1 MRSII
6 WWFYISL
13 LNTKLFYKKFREK
26 RKRNTLIDGSKTVF
40 FIYEY
45 IMDKKYF
52 TYILLT
58 EQNTLYCGYT
68 DDVEKRFQA
77 HLEGKGA
84 KYTRSHKPIKIVYQ
98 KEFETKSDAMK
109 EERRIKKLSRFE
121 KLKLINNIQ

>member
-1 MRSII
+1 
-6 WWFYISL
+6 
-13 LNTKLFYKKFREK
+13 
-26 RKRNTLIDGSKTVF
+26 
-40 FIYEY
+40 
-45 IMDKKYF
+45 MDKKYF

-68 DDVEKRFQA
+68 DDVEKRFQV